1 MSVRL
6 FLTLSENEFHQFEN
20 SRAQLGMQ
28 KSQFLKYLLL
38 GQKEIRPMP
47 IVHRQLL
54 DKLSSVD
61 RNLKIIAMKE
71 DLSDED
77 RLYTMEQLMDIKG
90 FLDKLS
96 RGIQEE

>member
-1 MSVRL
+1 M
-6 FLTLSENEFHQFEN
+6 
-20 SRAQLGMQ
+20 
-28 KSQFLKYLLL
+28 LLQ

-77 RLYTMEQLMDIKG
+77 RLYTMEQLMDIKE

-96 RGIQEE
+96 RGI

>member
-1 MSVRL
+1 MGVRL
-6 FLTLSENEFHQFEN
+6 FLTLSENEFYQFEN

-28 KSQFLKYLLL
+28 KSQFLKYLLQ

-77 RLYTMEQLMDIKG
+77 RLYTMEQLMDIKE

-96 RGIQEE
+96 RGI